1 MPSGWS
7 AVGGQTQ
14 SAYVRGGLD
23 SNDSKDGHSVGPPLH
38 SVNDFSCLLTNS
50 QSPSGSSSM
59 IFNQK
64 SGHDNQDMLKSSYE
78 LNISSEEYQANFDHM
93 RHIGRDRGIDQILD
107 KYGVDV
113 LMGQIDSTMMSYA
126 ASAGKPILETVLVR
140 N

>member
-1 MPSGWS
+1 
-7 AVGGQTQ
+7 
-14 SAYVRGGLD
+14 
-23 SNDSKDGHSVGPPLH
+23 
-38 SVNDFSCLLTNS
+38 
-50 QSPSGSSSM
+50 M